1 MPVNLPFPEAAS
13 LVPVAGIRLGAACA
27 GIKAPDRKDLL
38 VIALR
43 QQSTVAGVFTRN
55 RFSAAPVT
63 VAKAHLA
70 HTPSRALVVN
80 SGCANAGTGE
90 QGVARAMQV
99 CEALGKLLDCEAAAV
114 LPFSTG
120 VIMEDLPSETI
131 IGALPTCVQ
140 GLSETNWLDAAEA
153 IMTTDTVP
161 KAVSRVV
168 EIGGH
173 KVTVTGIAKGSGMI
187 RPDMA
192 TMLAFVATD
201 AAVAADALQ
210 TMIEHASQR
219 SFNCV
224 TVDGD
229 TSTNDSLMLIAS
241 GSSSCLKISGT
252 SDDGYAALCDAVT
265 DVCTE
270 LAQMVVRD
278 GEGATKF
285 ITVRVEAGRD
295 EQECRMVA
303 YAIAHSPLVKT
314 AFYASD
320 PNLGRIL
327 AAIGYAG
334 IDDLDVTALEVY
346 LGDVLVAAGGG
357 RAAGYREENAQAVMD
372 QKEIVLRV
380 RLNRGRA
387 AMTVWTCDLSHD
399 YVSINSEYRS

>member
-241 GSSSCLKISGT
+241 GSSSCPMICGT

>member
-1 MPVNLPFPEAAS
+1 MPVNLPFPDAAAIA
-13 LVPVAGIRLGAACA
+13 PIAGVRLGAACA
-27 GIKAPDRKDLL
+27 GIKARDRKDVM
-38 VIALR
+38 VIALAE
-43 QQSTVAGVFTRN
+43 QSTVAGVFTRN

-63 VAKAHLA
+63 VAKAHLIES
-70 HTPSRALVVN
+70 PSRALVVN

-99 CEALGKLLDCEAAAV
+99 CEALGKLLNCEASAV

-120 VIMEDLPSETI
+120 VIMEDLPSERI
-131 IGALPTCVQ
+131 IAALPACVE
-140 GLSETNWLDAAEA
+140 GLSETNWLDAAKA

-161 KAVSRVV
+161 KAASRVV

-173 KVTVTGIAKGSGMI
+173 KVSVTGIAKGSGMI

-210 TMIEHASQR
+210 TMIEHASER
-219 SFNCV
+219 SFNRI

-241 GSSSCLKISGT
+241 GGSLCPKISGT
-252 SDDGYAALCDAVT
+252 SDGAYAAVCEAVS

-270 LAQMVVRD
+270 LAQMVIRD

-295 EQECRMVA
+295 EHECRKVA
-303 YAIAHSPLVKT
+303 YAIAHSPLIKT

-346 LGDVLVAAGGG
+346 LGDVLVATGGG
-357 RAAGYREENAQAVMD
+357 RAPGYREENAQSVMD
-372 QKEIVLRV
+372 QQEIVLRV

-387 AMTVWTCDLSHD
+387 ATTVWTCDLSHE

>member
-140 GLSETNWLDAAEA
+140 GLSETNWLNAAEA

-224 TVDGD
+224 TV
-229 TSTNDSLMLIAS
+229 
-241 GSSSCLKISGT
+241 
-252 SDDGYAALCDAVT
+252 
-265 DVCTE
+265 
-270 LAQMVVRD
+270 Q
-278 GEGATKF
+278 
-285 ITVRVEAGRD
+285 
-295 EQECRMVA
+295 
-303 YAIAHSPLVKT
+303 
-314 AFYASD
+314 
-320 PNLGRIL
+320 
-327 AAIGYAG
+327 
-334 IDDLDVTALEVY
+334 
-346 LGDVLVAAGGG
+346 
-357 RAAGYREENAQAVMD
+357 
-372 QKEIVLRV
+372 
-380 RLNRGRA
+380 
-387 AMTVWTCDLSHD
+387 
-399 YVSINSEYRS
+399 

>member
-1 MPVNLPFPEAAS
+1 MPVNLPFPDAAS
-13 LVPVAGIRLGAACA
+13 LASVAGVRLAAACA
-27 GIKAPDRKDLL
+27 GIKGPDLKDLM
-38 VIALR
+38 VIALSR
-43 QQSTVAGVFTRN
+43 DSTVAGVFTRN

-63 VAKAHLA
+63 VAKAHLSQ
-70 HTPSRALVVN
+70 TSSRALVVN

-99 CEALGKLLDCEAAAV
+99 CEALGELLECDASAV

-120 VIMEDLPSETI
+120 VIMEDLPSERI
-131 IGALPTCVQ
+131 IAALPTCVE
-140 GLSETNWLDAAEA
+140 GLCESNWLDAAEA

-161 KAVSRVV
+161 KAASRVL
-168 EIGGH
+168 EIGEH

-201 AAVAADALQ
+201 ASVAADSLQ
-210 TMIEHASQR
+210 AMIEHASQR
-219 SFNCV
+219 SFNCI

-241 GSSSCLKISGT
+241 GSSSCPEISAANG
-252 SDDGYAALCDAVT
+252 DDYAALRDAVT
-265 DVCTE
+265 DVCAE

-285 ITVRVEAGRD
+285 ITVRVESGRD
-295 EQECRMVA
+295 ERECRMVA

-357 RAAGYREENAQAVMD
+357 RAPGYREENAQAVMD
-372 QKEIVLRV
+372 QKEITLRV

-387 AMTVWTCDLSHD
+387 AMTVWTCDLSHE